1 MGKIYVGDIGTVI
14 LVDCGT
20 VITGATNT
28 KLKIK
33 KPDGSKVEW
42 TATIDGTQKLKYTV
56 ISGDLN
62 VAGAYYLNASLTLSG
77 WSGLG
82 ETATFSVYDPYK

>member
-28 KLKIK
+28 KLKVK
-33 KPDGSKVEW
+33 KPDGSEVEW
-42 TATIDGTQKLKYTV
+42 TATIDGTQKLKYIV
-56 ISGDLN
+56 ASGDLN
-62 VAGAYYLNASLTLSG
+62 VAGTYYLNALLILGS
-77 WSGLG
+77 WAGLG
-82 ETATFSVYDPYK
+82 ETATFSVYDPYM